1 MRTDY
6 FHFELSNKATVYHKI
21 NLSES
26 SKYTM
31 KVIKIKIE
39 KYL

>member
-1 MRTDY
+1 MKTDY
-6 FHFELSNKATVYHKI
+6 FHFELSNKVTVYDKI
-21 NLSES
+21 NLRES
-26 SKYTM
+26 SKYIM